1 MSTVLEQDQPLN
13 LSISLV
19 CYKSDPQLL
28 LCTLQ
33 SLQAALLYAQ
43 AQQPITAQLT
53 LVDNHGNDAELLHQ
67 LVQQSGL
74 APVAEIIC
82 NQNNPG
88 FGSANNQVIDNAAS
102 DYHLILNPDVELQN
116 DALLV
121 AISYLQQHRQTVA
134 VSPACRN
141 GSGATEYLCKRYP
154 GLFILLLRG
163 FAPEWLK
170 RRFQNALAHYQYQ
183 ELADS
188 TEATKVELISGC
200 FMLCRTQALQQVG
213 GFDEAYFLYFE
224 DFALSIALARLGD
237 LYYLPTCRIVHHGG
251 KAANKGLQHIGYF
264 VRSAWHFYQGHG
276 WKLW

>member
-1 MSTVLEQDQPLN
+1 MSTALRDLPLN

-19 CYKSDPQLL
+19 CYKSDPQRLL
-28 LCTLQ
+28 GTLQ
-33 SLQAALLYAQ
+33 SLQAALRYANT
-43 AQQPITAQLT
+43 QQPITAQLT
-53 LVDNHGNDAELLHQ
+53 LVDNGNDAAQLHKLLQ
-67 LVQQSGL
+67 ESSLDS
-74 APVAEIIC
+74 VAEIIC
-82 NQNNPG
+82 NQKNIG

-102 DYHLILNPDVELQN
+102 EFHLVLNPDVELQN
-116 DALLV
+116 DALQVALGYLLQHPATV
-121 AISYLQQHRQTVA
+121 AI
-134 VSPACRN
+134 SPACRN
-141 GSGATEYLCKRYP
+141 SSGATEYLCKRYP
-154 GLFILLLRG
+154 SLFILLLRG

-170 RRFQNALAHYQYQ
+170 QRFHNALARYQCQ
-183 ELADS
+183 ELASS
-188 TEATKVELISGC
+188 TSATKVDLISGC
-200 FMLCRTQALQQVG
+200 FMLCRTAALQKAG

>member
-1 MSTVLEQDQPLN
+1 MSNVLEQDQPLN

-53 LVDNHGNDAELLHQ
+53 LVDNNGSDAELLHQ

-134 VSPACRN
+134 VSPACQN

-224 DFALSIALARLGD
+224 DFALSNALGRLGD
-237 LYYLPTCRIVHHGG
+237 LCYLPTCRIVHHGG

-264 VRSAWHFYQGHG
+264 IRSAWHFYQSQG